1 VQAAVVAMAGPGDT
15 LVVARNCHLSAF
27 SGMVVAGG
35 WPGQGIV
42 FDLDFLEFIPPL
54 SWPTSIS

>member
-1 VQAAVVAMAGPGDT
+1 MVAMAGPGDT